1 MQLMKVKIIML
12 LVPCMLGAM
21 EKNNVPFELEQLP
34 VDMQRLI
41 IVPSQ
46 TKIHEIVQSSA
57 TITQAFV
64 EFNSYLNQV
73 VRVIRTISKSLSQ
86 RLGFDDLKKIMFT
99 FLDEVANKFPGQEVR
114 AIYALGVKDK
124 APLLEWLNKRRLQ
137 QNRAPFTRVRP
148 NNEQIEQAMTY
159 LNENNSFALKQW
171 LEAGYDPNQL
181 LLPAINSGDLAA
193 LKLLVAYGAD
203 LQTSVRI
210 GQRNKSLIAYVKD
223 LMQAADDQ
231 EDPELEDDYRK
242 ILRYLKDEGARE

>member
-86 RLGFDDLKKIMFT
+86 RLGFDDLKKLCSLFLMKWQTSFLGKRLELFT
-99 FLDEVANKFPGQEVR
+99 R
-114 AIYALGVKDK
+114 SALKI
-124 APLLEWLNKRRLQ
+124 KRRC
-137 QNRAPFTRVRP
+137 
-148 NNEQIEQAMTY
+148 
-159 LNENNSFALKQW
+159 
-171 LEAGYDPNQL
+171 
-181 LLPAINSGDLAA
+181 
-193 LKLLVAYGAD
+193 
-203 LQTSVRI
+203 
-210 GQRNKSLIAYVKD
+210 
-223 LMQAADDQ
+223 
-231 EDPELEDDYRK
+231 
-242 ILRYLKDEGARE
+242 